1 MTSESP
7 EPAHSH
13 SDPDPLTADRL
24 RDLIA
29 RRLLDQEDVVA
40 CEPAHTIYVDR
51 LALAVE
57 DRAGRLWRVH
67 VLTEAQS

>member
-7 EPAHSH
+7 EPARSH
-13 SDPDPLTADRL
+13 SDPEPLTADQL

-29 RRLLDQEDVVA
+29 HRLLDQEDVVA
-40 CEPAHTIYVDR
+40 CRSTHTIYVDR
-51 LALAVE
+51 LALSVE
-57 DRAGRLWRVH
+57 DHAGLLWRVH